1 MAVGELIPLEEAL
14 ERLLAELPAG
24 SLGSEAVGLEAAAGR
39 VLAEPVTAEEELP
52 PFDRSTMDGYA
63 VRAADVAAATE
74 ERPVR
79 LRLAGEV
86 RIGEP
91 AGLRVEAGEA
101 AAVPT
106 GGALPAG
113 ADAVVPVEWT
123 RPAGERVDFLRPVEP
138 GENVAAR
145 ASDVRPGQLVLPAG
159 HRLRPQDCGL
169 LAALGRLRVQ
179 VVRRPRVAVLATGNE
194 VVPADRR
201 PAPGQIRDA
210 NSWSLLAALRAGGL
224 RGEYLGVSGD
234 DEEAIRQLLASALAR
249 FDVVL
254 VSGGSSVGDRDV
266 TQRAVESLARVVA
279 HGIAI
284 KPGKPALLGVSAGKA
299 VVGLP
304 GHPVS
309 ALTIYRLL
317 VRPLLQHLEG
327 ARPDW
332 SRPGLRARLA
342 GPVRAPAERDAMVSV
357 RLRRLAPGGR
367 AEGAPAF
374 EAEPLRTSSAHL
386 SSLVLAD
393 GMIRLARGAR
403 LEAGQEVE
411 VLPFDD

>member
-1 MAVGELIPLEEAL
+1 MAVGELVPLEEAL

-24 SLGSEAVGLEAAAGR
+24 SLGVEAVGLEEAAGR
-39 VLAEPVTAEEELP
+39 VLAEPLVAEEELP

-63 VRAADVAAATE
+63 VRAADVAGATE
-74 ERPVR
+74 ERPAR

-86 RIGEP
+86 RVGEP
-91 AGLRVEAGEA
+91 ASLALGPSEA
-101 AAVPT
+101 ATVPT
-106 GGALPAG
+106 GGALPEG

-123 RPAGERVDFLRPVEP
+123 RTAAGAVDVLRPVEA

-145 ASDVRPGQLVLPAG
+145 ASDVRPGQLLLPAG

-169 LAALGRLRVQ
+169 LAALGRLRVP
-179 VVRRPRVAVLATGNE
+179 VARRPRAAVLATGNE

-201 PAPGQIRDA
+201 PGPGQIRDA
-210 NSWSLLAALRAGGL
+210 NSWSLLAALHAAGL

-234 DEEAIRQLLASALAR
+234 DQEAIRQLLESALAR

-254 VSGGSSVGDRDV
+254 VSGGSSVGARDL
-266 TQRAVESLARVVA
+266 TQHAIESLARVVV
-279 HGIAI
+279 HGVAI
-284 KPGKPALLGVSAGKA
+284 KPGKPALLAVAGGRA
-299 VVGLP
+299 LIGLP

-317 VRPLLQHLEG
+317 VRPLLRHLEG
-327 ARPDW
+327 ARPAW
-332 SRPGLRARLA
+332 PRPGLHARLA
-342 GPVRAPAERDAMVSV
+342 APVRAPAERDAMVSV
-357 RLRRLAPGGR
+357 RLRPASP
-367 AEGAPAF
+367 EGAGL

-403 LEAGQEVE
+403 LEAGEEVE
-411 VLPFDD
+411 VLPFDG